1 MYRVILNSC
10 QNASLVEDQN
20 HHVEILY
27 KIATFIEFLFT
38 RGKLFQVFEIMKT
51 SPEYKGKL
59 NHFKFF
65 DGYNTHNA
73 IDEVL
78 NSNKIYR
85 VRADNINVNEVR
97 MISEEGLITD
107 LFIGMHTN
115 VDVMNNDVIVLE
127 DLCFHDVNNP
137 HIGNSATNKSY
148 LMFPDFV
155 GYLYK
160 TIPFDVLSENIYF
173 FDENLSEWMELLK
186 HYQSVQTT
194 TYKNKNKT
202 LHRSTSIS
210 TRSESWIFG
219 FKTKPPLR
227 NPYVQNPTAGK
238 QDAFKYLGANHI
250 KIYKFNDKYY
260 FDIDNIN
267 DVPHT
272 ESLSYIIGYFP
283 HPYATKKSWYEATFK
298 CVDTK
303 PSCDVNHQGSW
314 FATIEFLERWDLNRL
329 TRSTFLLSV
338 LIQHDTALDK
348 LFSTDSVTLLNNN
361 KIRTMDDVMNLLN
374 EHIPLKIGNDKPTI
388 KRYLLQCELAFSLK
402 SNSRVKLLLSGGNK
416 NYDMLKFTL
425 SSELIDHSSVWVEAT
440 LENDLEEIAKEECK
454 NDCDDED
461 DEDDKDSFTASI
473 EKVCDIVIKKMDPY
487 TKRNEGFE
495 DGHFSKKSN
504 NRETNNKEDDNLN
517 ESHEKDVEKN
527 NESYGNDSDG
537 SDNDE
542 CGELIHIN

>member
-173 FDENLSEWMELLK
+173 FELQHIKTKTK
-186 HYQSVQTT
+186 HSIDQQVYQQDQSHGYLDSRPNHLYV
-194 TYKNKNKT
+194 T
-202 LHRSTSIS
+202 LT
-210 TRSESWIFG
+210 
-219 FKTKPPLR
+219 FKTQR
-227 NPYVQNPTAGK
+227 R
-238 QDAFKYLGANHI
+238 
-250 KIYKFNDKYY
+250 
-260 FDIDNIN
+260 
-267 DVPHT
+267 
-272 ESLSYIIGYFP
+272 ESKMHSN
-283 HPYATKKSWYEATFK
+283 T
-298 CVDTK
+298 
-303 PSCDVNHQGSW
+303 
-314 FATIEFLERWDLNRL
+314 LER
-329 TRSTFLLSV
+329 
-338 LIQHDTALDK
+338 I
-348 LFSTDSVTLLNNN
+348 
-361 KIRTMDDVMNLLN
+361 I
-374 EHIPLKIGNDKPTI
+374 
-388 KRYLLQCELAFSLK
+388 
-402 SNSRVKLLLSGGNK
+402 
-416 NYDMLKFTL
+416 LKFTSL
-425 SSELIDHSSVWVEAT
+425 MISIILILT
-440 LENDLEEIAKEECK
+440 I
-454 NDCDDED
+454 
-461 DEDDKDSFTASI
+461 
-473 EKVCDIVIKKMDPY
+473 
-487 TKRNEGFE
+487 
-495 DGHFSKKSN
+495 
-504 NRETNNKEDDNLN
+504 
-517 ESHEKDVEKN
+517 
-527 NESYGNDSDG
+527 
-537 SDNDE
+537 
-542 CGELIHIN
+542 